1 MPSVLDPA
9 EDCYKKPAELEANP
23 EIGGIGVLVGFVGT
37 AYFVVLLVIIR
48 FLLAFDPYKNPFEGR
63 SANEFDDHTWKPNHV
78 DVVAVRGCR
87 WLRRRR
93 WFRNPRLWEGI
104 LEKAVLEMCDIQ
116 LLTGFGILL
125 SGYVNLF
132 IDTISAYHWYI
143 IVYLVWFS
151 NLTHVA
157 CMTVL
162 RGHLHRHPTQRRWR
176 LSLMFVLW
184 VGLLVAIGPTF
195 WFDWMGTE
203 ERLAW
208 DVSTTNARCF
218 YYPSIALNTMEW
230 RACQASV
237 ELHKERG
244 NVTYTV
250 DECVASD
257 TWGPTDIPMESHLS
271 FQTTMLSVILAI
283 FTFLTRLVKMN
294 RSWSF
299 RTRMSIL
306 DKPINW
312 YLMKTQSKRPARS
325 IITRMRHIGILLRI
339 SWGLMLYTY
348 LNILSSEL
356 VDTYWLFTLAIW
368 GMVRLLRVRASVD
381 IDENKWGF
389 GQILPVFLLIGP
401 VVAFAVPFLGAMKKT
416 IEKGSMVSGEDISEE
431 IQNHIERRL
440 TTDLS
445 ETTSARLHDTRSTM
459 SEVSDP
465 DNRHLKTDI
474 QPLNQVS
481 HIHVKSTDFGGK
493 QSSGLLS
500 ARHMDTEDIDTQM
513 RDLLVAHCSGSLET
527 GMIDAKNLR
536 SLLRDFYTK
545 SKCMEQVIVLA
556 CAQVIPVTVAF
567 FLAFHGVKIGII
579 GIFTADP
586 DLDSE
591 NILLFFANVVII
603 QPLNCFCAIFLGF
616 AVKKGRGSR
625 REVLGMPMYLWALLG
640 IDVVSVTVFS
650 MPFDVAFWL
659 FGLLVISMV
668 LLIWR

>member
-23 EIGGIGVLVGFVGT
+23 EIGGIG
-37 AYFVVLLVIIR
+37 
-48 FLLAFDPYKNPFEGR
+48 
-63 SANEFDDHTWKPNHV
+63 
-78 DVVAVRGCR
+78 
-87 WLRRRR
+87 
-93 WFRNPRLWEGI
+93 
-104 LEKAVLEMCDIQ
+104 AVLEMCDIQ

-203 ERLAW
+203 EHLAW

-306 DKPINW
+306 DKTINW
-312 YLMKTQSKRPARS
+312 YLVRTAKQMKSQSKRSARS
-325 IITRMRHIGILLRI
+325 IITRMRRIGILLRI

-348 LNILSSEL
+348 LSILSSEL

-368 GMVRLLRVRASVD
+368 GTVRLLRVRASVD
-381 IDENKWGF
+381 INENKWGF

-416 IEKGSMVSGEDISEE
+416 AEKGSTVSEE
-431 IQNHIERRL
+431 DVSEENQNQIGRQL
-440 TTDLS
+440 NTDLS
-445 ETTSARLHDTRSTM
+445 ETISTRLDDTGSTM

-465 DNRHLKTDI
+465 DNRHSKTNI
-474 QPLNQVS
+474 QPLNQ
-481 HIHVKSTDFGGK
+481 
-493 QSSGLLS
+493 
-500 ARHMDTEDIDTQM
+500 A
-513 RDLLVAHCSGSLET
+513 
-527 GMIDAKNLR
+527 
-536 SLLRDFYTK
+536 
-545 SKCMEQVIVLA
+545 
-556 CAQVIPVTVAF
+556 
-567 FLAFHGVKIGII
+567 
-579 GIFTADP
+579 
-586 DLDSE
+586 
-591 NILLFFANVVII
+591 
-603 QPLNCFCAIFLGF
+603 
-616 AVKKGRGSR
+616 
-625 REVLGMPMYLWALLG
+625 
-640 IDVVSVTVFS
+640 
-650 MPFDVAFWL
+650 
-659 FGLLVISMV
+659 
-668 LLIWR
+668 

>member
-1 MPSVLDPA
+1 
-9 EDCYKKPAELEANP
+9 
-23 EIGGIGVLVGFVGT
+23 
-37 AYFVVLLVIIR
+37 
-48 FLLAFDPYKNPFEGR
+48 
-63 SANEFDDHTWKPNHV
+63 
-78 DVVAVRGCR
+78 
-87 WLRRRR
+87 
-93 WFRNPRLWEGI
+93 
-104 LEKAVLEMCDIQ
+104 MCDIQ

-203 ERLAW
+203 EHLAW

-294 RSWSF
+294 RSWSI

-312 YLMKTQSKRPARS
+312 YLVRTAKQMKSQSKRSARS
-325 IITRMRHIGILLRI
+325 IITRMRRIGILLRI

-356 VDTYWLFTLAIW
+356 VD
-368 GMVRLLRVRASVD
+368 VR
-381 IDENKWGF
+381 
-389 GQILPVFLLIGP
+389 
-401 VVAFAVPFLGAMKKT
+401 T
-416 IEKGSMVSGEDISEE
+416 
-431 IQNHIERRL
+431 
-440 TTDLS
+440 
-445 ETTSARLHDTRSTM
+445 
-459 SEVSDP
+459 
-465 DNRHLKTDI
+465 
-474 QPLNQVS
+474 
-481 HIHVKSTDFGGK
+481 
-493 QSSGLLS
+493 
-500 ARHMDTEDIDTQM
+500 
-513 RDLLVAHCSGSLET
+513 T
-527 GMIDAKNLR
+527 GMIEILSMLINSIRHIGYLR
-536 SLLRDFYTK
+536 
-545 SKCMEQVIVLA
+545 
-556 CAQVIPVTVAF
+556 
-567 FLAFHGVKIGII
+567 
-579 GIFTADP
+579 
-586 DLDSE
+586 
-591 NILLFFANVVII
+591 
-603 QPLNCFCAIFLGF
+603 
-616 AVKKGRGSR
+616 
-625 REVLGMPMYLWALLG
+625 
-640 IDVVSVTVFS
+640 
-650 MPFDVAFWL
+650 WL
-659 FGLLVISMV
+659 FGVRCACFEFAPLSTSTRTSGALVKFFPYFSSSDPSLLSPCPS
-668 LLIWR
+668 

>member
-1 MPSVLDPA
+1 MPSRLDPT
-9 EDCYKKPAELEANP
+9 EDCYKKPVELEPNP

-48 FLLAFDPYKNPFEGR
+48 FLFAFDPYKNPFESR
-63 SANEFDDHTWKPNHV
+63 SEDELDDHKWKPNHV
-78 DVVAVRGCR
+78 DVVAVRGCQ

-93 WFRNPRLWEGI
+93 WFRNPQLWEGI

-125 SGYVNLF
+125 SGYINLF
-132 IDTISAYHWYI
+132 VDTIAAYHWYI

-195 WFDWMGTE
+195 WFDWMGFE
-203 ERLAW
+203 EHQAW

-237 ELHKERG
+237 ELHKKKG

-250 DECVASD
+250 DECVAAD
-257 TWGPTDIPMESHLS
+257 TWGPKDVPMESHLS
-271 FQTTMLSVILAI
+271 FHTTMLSVVLAI

-294 RSWSF
+294 KSWSF
-299 RTRMSIL
+299 RTRVSIL

-312 YLMKTQSKRPARS
+312 YL
-325 IITRMRHIGILLRI
+325 
-339 SWGLMLYTY
+339 
-348 LNILSSEL
+348 
-356 VDTYWLFTLAIW
+356 TYWLFTLAIW
-368 GMVRLLRVRASVD
+368 GTVRLLRVRASVD
-381 IDENKWGF
+381 IDEHENKWGF

-416 IEKGSMVSGEDISEE
+416 PEGRSATSEDDVSEE
-431 IQNHIERRL
+431 NQNQIGSRF

-445 ETTSARLHDTRSTM
+445 RATGARLHETGSTM
-459 SEVSDP
+459 SEVSDS
-465 DNRHLKTDI
+465 DDRHPKTDI
-474 QPLNQVS
+474 QPLNEVS
-481 HIHVKSTDFGGK
+481 RIHAEPTELGEIHSIE
-493 QSSGLLS
+493 LLS
-500 ARHMDTEDIDTQM
+500 ARPMSTTDINTQM
-513 RDLLVAHCSGSLET
+513 RDLLVAHCNGSLET
-527 GMIDAKNLR
+527 GTIDAKNLR
-536 SLLRDFYTK
+536 SLLRDYYTK

-579 GIFTADP
+579 GVFAADT

-591 NILLFFANVVII
+591 NILLFSANVVII

-616 AVKKGRGSR
+616 AMKKGRGIGR
-625 REVLGMPMYLWALLG
+625 NAFGVPIYLWALFG

-650 MPFDVAFWL
+650 MPSDVAFWL
-659 FGLLVISMV
+659 FGILIMSITLLFGDNV
-668 LLIWR
+668 LFSG

>member
-1 MPSVLDPA
+1 MFARANSVSPGYIITDITTFVPQ
-9 EDCYKKPAELEANP
+9 DVKELWKDQVPMGRQGEAH
-23 EIGGIGVLVGFVGT
+23 ELQGAFFYFASDLSTYTSGETLVL
-37 AYFVVLLVIIR
+37 
-48 FLLAFDPYKNPFEGR
+48 E
-63 SANEFDDHTWKPNHV
+63 
-78 DVVAVRGCR
+78 
-87 WLRRRR
+87 
-93 WFRNPRLWEGI
+93 
-104 LEKAVLEMCDIQ
+104 AVLEMCDIQ

-125 SGYVNLF
+125 SGYINLF

-176 LSLMFVLW
+176 LSLMFILW

-203 ERLAW
+203 EHLAW

-237 ELHKERG
+237 ELHKEKG
-244 NVTYTV
+244 NITYTV

-312 YLMKTQSKRPARS
+312 YLVRTARQMSAQSKRPARS
-325 IITRMRHIGILLRI
+325 IITRMRNIGILLRI

-348 LNILSSEL
+348 LDILSSEL

-368 GMVRLLRVRASVD
+368 GTVRLLRVRASVD

-416 IEKGSMVSGEDISEE
+416 TEEGSTVSVEDISEE
-431 IQNHIERRL
+431 SQNQVERRL

-445 ETTSARLHDTRSTM
+445 ETTSAGLHDTGPTM

-465 DNRHLKTDI
+465 DNKRSKRNI

-481 HIHVKSTDFGGK
+481 RIRVEPTDFGK
-493 QSSGLLS
+493 IQSSGILS
-500 ARHMDTEDIDTQM
+500 ARHMSTADINTQM
-513 RDLLVAHCSGSLET
+513 RDLLVAHCNGSLET
-527 GMIDAKNLR
+527 VTIDAKNLR
-536 SLLRDFYTK
+536 SLLREYYTE

-579 GIFTADP
+579 GIFAADP

-591 NILLFFANVVII
+591 NILLFLANVVII
-603 QPLNCFCAIFLGF
+603 QPLNCLCAIFLGF
-616 AVKKGRGSR
+616 ALRKGRGIK
-625 REVLGMPMYLWALLG
+625 REVLRVPIYLWALFG

-659 FGLLVISMV
+659 FGMLIISMI

>member
-23 EIGGIGVLVGFVGT
+23 EIGGIGVLIGFVGT

-48 FLLAFDPYKNPFEGR
+48 FLFAFDPHKNPFESR
-63 SANEFDDHTWKPNHV
+63 SAHCLDDHKWKPNHV
-78 DVVAVRGCR
+78 DEVAVRGCQ

-93 WFRNPRLWEGI
+93 WFRNPQSWEGV

-125 SGYVNLF
+125 SGYINLF

-203 ERLAW
+203 EHLAW

-257 TWGPTDIPMESHLS
+257 TWGTTDIPMESHLS

-312 YLMKTQSKRPARS
+312 YLVRTAKQMKAQSKRSARS
-325 IITRMRHIGILLRI
+325 IVTRMRYIGILLRI

-348 LNILSSEL
+348 LNVLSSEL

-368 GMVRLLRVRASVD
+368 GTVRLLRVRASVD

-416 IEKGSMVSGEDISEE
+416 TEKRSTGSEEDISEE
-431 IQNHIERRL
+431 NQNQIERQS
-440 TTDLS
+440 TMDLS
-445 ETTSARLHDTRSTM
+445 ETISTRLHDTGSTM
-459 SEVSDP
+459 GEVSDP
-465 DNRHLKTDI
+465 DNRHLKTDT

-481 HIHVKSTDFGGK
+481 HIHVESTDFGGK
-493 QSSGLLS
+493 QSRGLLS
-500 ARHMDTEDIDTQM
+500 TRHMDTKDIDTQT
-513 RDLLVAHCSGSLET
+513 RDLLVAHCNGSLET
-527 GMIDAKNLR
+527 DMIDTKSLR
-536 SLLRDFYTK
+536 SLLRDYYAK
-545 SKCMEQVIVLA
+545 SKCMDQVIVLA
-556 CAQVIPVTVAF
+556 CAQASSESLRPIPIWIQ
-567 FLAFHGVKIGII
+567 KI
-579 GIFTADP
+579 
-586 DLDSE
+586 SCSSWQ
-591 NILLFFANVVII
+591 IL
-603 QPLNCFCAIFLGF
+603 
-616 AVKKGRGSR
+616 S
-625 REVLGMPMYLWALLG
+625 
-640 IDVVSVTVFS
+640 SFS
-650 MPFDVAFWL
+650 H
-659 FGLLVISMV
+659 
-668 LLIWR
+668 